1 MECWLLFLGII
12 QEILRLWEKEMIFF
26 FNSFRVSACS
36 GIYQGKVNKVTYL
49 GGMILAKM
57 DENSR
62 MMPALVPR

>member
-1 MECWLLFLGII
+1 MLVIVSRYNTRNIAFMGE
-12 QEILRLWEKEMIFF
+12 RDDFF
-26 FNSFRVSACS
+26 FNSFGVPACS